1 MDSETKLDTA
11 RAVAGTA
18 VGTGGFIV
26 TADMVIACLTII
38 YLLASLGL
46 LIPKYVDWYKSR
58 REKHDE

>member
-1 MDSETKLDTA
+1 
-11 RAVAGTA
+11 